1 MYIQHLMRLFQPKRY
16 PLYRIVKMRYILL
29 HILLLSI
36 AMASPAMIN
45 YFKTFQAINQVSHEE
60 LSAIPDFKVVDDS
73 LILSQEKQ
81 IELSTLTLLF
91 TEKNVEPLSNFIILD
106 KDEILI
112 SKSSRI
118 KYSNI
123 NMFQDKETLIQF
135 LKTFTDSIYFYFFI
149 LAILII
155 SSQYVITILKI
166 ILISI
171 VSHIVSIILNKKS
184 RYMNWL
190 KINTF
195 LLTLPTLILFS
206 AIILKSVVLT
216 IASWIVLIILNLIT
230 IKNLPKNK
238 HKAKQI

>member
-1 MYIQHLMRLFQPKRY
+1 
-16 PLYRIVKMRYILL
+16 MRYILL

-45 YFKTFQAINQVSHEE
+45 YFKIFQAINQVSHEE

-91 TEKNVEPLSNFIILD
+91 TEKNIEPLSNFIILD

-166 ILISI
+166 IILSI

-216 IASWIVLIILNLIT
+216 IASWIVLIMLNLIT

>member
-1 MYIQHLMRLFQPKRY
+1 MYKQHLKRLFQPKRY

-29 HILLLSI
+29 HILILSV
-36 AMASPAMIN
+36 AMSSPAMIN
-45 YFKTFQAINQVSHEE
+45 YFQTFQSINHISHEE
-60 LSAIPDFKVVDDS
+60 LSAIPDFKVVDHS

-81 IELSTLTLLF
+81 IELSAVTLFF
-91 TEKNVEPLSNFIILD
+91 TEKNVQPRSNFIILD

-112 SKSSRI
+112 SKSSRV

-155 SSQYVITILKI
+155 SSQYVIIILKI
-166 ILISI
+166 IIISI
-171 VSHIVSIILNKKS
+171 VSHIISNKSNKKS

-195 LLTLPTLILFS
+195 LLTLPTLILLFG
-206 AIILKSVVLT
+206 IILNSVVLT
-216 IASWIVLIILNLIT
+216 IASWIALIILNLVT
-230 IKNLPKNK
+230 INNLPKNK

>member
-1 MYIQHLMRLFQPKRY
+1 
-16 PLYRIVKMRYILL
+16 
-29 HILLLSI
+29 
-36 AMASPAMIN
+36 
-45 YFKTFQAINQVSHEE
+45 
-60 LSAIPDFKVVDDS
+60 
-73 LILSQEKQ
+73 
-81 IELSTLTLLF
+81 
-91 TEKNVEPLSNFIILD
+91 
-106 KDEILI
+106 
-112 SKSSRI
+112 
-118 KYSNI
+118 
-123 NMFQDKETLIQF
+123 MFQDKETLIQF

-195 LLTLPTLILFS
+195 LLTLPTLILLS

>member
-1 MYIQHLMRLFQPKRY
+1 
-16 PLYRIVKMRYILL
+16 
-29 HILLLSI
+29 
-36 AMASPAMIN
+36 MASPAMIN

-60 LSAIPDFKVVDDS
+60 LSAIPDFKVADDS

-91 TEKNVEPLSNFIILD
+91 TEKNIEPLSNFIILD

-166 ILISI
+166 IILSI

-216 IASWIVLIILNLIT
+216 IASWIVLIMLNLIT

>member
-1 MYIQHLMRLFQPKRY
+1 
-16 PLYRIVKMRYILL
+16 
-29 HILLLSI
+29 
-36 AMASPAMIN
+36 MASPAMIN

-91 TEKNVEPLSNFIILD
+91 TEKNVEPLSSFIILD

-166 ILISI
+166 IIISI

-195 LLTLPTLILFS
+195 LFTLPTLILLS

>member
-1 MYIQHLMRLFQPKRY
+1 
-16 PLYRIVKMRYILL
+16 
-29 HILLLSI
+29 
-36 AMASPAMIN
+36 MASPAMIN
-45 YFKTFQAINQVSHEE
+45 YFKTFQAINQISHEE

-166 ILISI
+166 IIISI

-195 LLTLPTLILFS
+195 LLTLPTLILLS

-216 IASWIVLIILNLIT
+216 IVSWIVLIILDLIT

>member
-1 MYIQHLMRLFQPKRY
+1 
-16 PLYRIVKMRYILL
+16 
-29 HILLLSI
+29 
-36 AMASPAMIN
+36 MASPAMIN

-166 ILISI
+166 IIISI

-195 LLTLPTLILFS
+195 LLTLPTLILLS

-216 IASWIVLIILNLIT
+216 IVSWIVLIILDLIT

>member
-1 MYIQHLMRLFQPKRY
+1 
-16 PLYRIVKMRYILL
+16 
-29 HILLLSI
+29 
-36 AMASPAMIN
+36 MASPAMIN

-91 TEKNVEPLSNFIILD
+91 TEKNVEPLSSFIILD

-155 SSQYVITILKI
+155 SSQYIITILKI
-166 ILISI
+166 IIISI

-195 LLTLPTLILFS
+195 LFTLPTLILLS